1 MSKNLVLVES
11 PSKAKTISKYLGKN
25 YIVEATIGHIRDLPR
40 TTLGIDLENGFKP
53 KIVTIRGKSDVL
65 KKIKSLSQK
74 SKKIFIATD
83 PDREGE
89 AIAQDICEIIK
100 NGEGHI
106 HRVLF
111 NEITEKG
118 VKEGMESPQKID
130 ENLVYSQRARR
141 VMDRI
146 IGYQISPLL
155 WNHLNLIEH
164 SSDSALSAGRVQS
177 VALRI
182 VCEREVEINSFIP
195 VEYWSIVGTFETEK
209 NEKFAAKLFS
219 YEGKNYKLPES
230 ATIDEETLKEFQKS
244 YFYIKTESEARRFLD
259 ECKNQTYKIT
269 RIDKKIVNR
278 NPSAPFI
285 TSTLQQEA
293 SKKLYYRPR
302 QTMQYAQ
309 KLYEGIEIGKDG
321 LVGLIT
327 YMRTDSTRLNTEA
340 VLSARDYIAINY
352 GKEYLPDKPKVY
364 SSKKSNVQDAH
375 EAIRPTNLKYTPEFV
390 KPFLSKEQFKL
401 YELIWNRFIACQMN
415 PAKFEQTS
423 LDITGGDYVFRAS
436 GSTQLFRGFL
446 IVYDENGE
454 QNQEEEDIDE
464 KTNRI
469 PVGLFENQK
478 LVLDE
483 IHKNQ
488 HFTKPAPR
496 YYESSLVKELD
507 NLGIGR
513 PSTYASII
521 STLHDRGYIEQQER
535 KLFPTELGVKV
546 NKLLVEHFE
555 HIFNVNFTAL
565 MEKELDDI
573 AEGSNNYENVLRD
586 FYIPFKLD
594 LKDAEKKIQKTK
606 CEQCGSDM
614 IIKIGRFGRFLACTN
629 YPNCKNIKSLKGV
642 SPAQTEI
649 RDEKCP
655 KCNSDLVIRNSKFG
669 RFIGCTKY
677 PDCDYTKSITLEISC
692 PKCKKGEILQRITK
706 RKKVFYGCSN
716 YPECDYASWDRPTN
730 QICPNCE
737 KDLLVIKF
745 KGSKEITLCNSC
757 KFTLN
762 EEND

>member
-25 YIVEATIGHIRDLPR
+25 YVVEATVGHIRDLPK
-40 TTLGIDLENGFKP
+40 TILGIDLENGFKP

-65 KKIKSLSQK
+65 KKIKSLSKK

-100 NGEGHI
+100 NGEEDI

-118 VKEGMESPQKID
+118 VKEGMDSPHKID
-130 ENLVYSQRARR
+130 ENLVFSQRARR

-155 WNHLNLIEH
+155 WNHLDLIEH

-182 VCEREVEINSFIP
+182 ICEREVEVNSFIP
-195 VEYWSIVGTFETEK
+195 LEYWSIVGTFETEK
-209 NEKFAAKLFS
+209 KAKFAAKLFS
-219 YEGKNYKLPES
+219 YAGKNYKLPES
-230 ATIDEETLKEFQKS
+230 ATLDEESLKEFYKN
-244 YFYIKTESEARRFLD
+244 YFFIKNESEAKRFLD
-259 ECKNQTYKIT
+259 DCQNQNYKIT
-269 RIDKKIVNR
+269 RIEKKIVNR

-293 SKKLYYRPR
+293 SKKMYFRPR
-302 QTMQYAQ
+302 QTMQHAQ
-309 KLYEGIEIGKDG
+309 KLYEGIELGNDG

-327 YMRTDSTRLNTEA
+327 YMRTDSTRLNAEA
-340 VLSARDYIAINY
+340 VQSARDYIGINY
-352 GKEYLPDKPKVY
+352 GKEYLPDKPKVFA
-364 SSKKSNVQDAH
+364 SKKPNVQDAH

-390 KPFLSKEQFKL
+390 KQYLSKEQFKL
-401 YELIWNRFIACQMN
+401 YELIWNRFLACQMN

-423 LDITGGDYVFRAS
+423 LDISGGDFLFRAS
-436 GSTQLFRGFL
+436 GSTLLFRGFL
-446 IVYDENGE
+446 AVYDENGE
-454 QNQEEEDIDE
+454 QIQEEEDIDE

-469 PVGLFENQK
+469 PMGLFENQN
-478 LVLDE
+478 LALDE
-483 IHKNQ
+483 IQKNQ
-488 HFTKPAPR
+488 HFTKPPPR
-496 YYESSLVKELD
+496 FSESTLVKELD

-521 STLHDRGYIEQQER
+521 STLYDRGYVQQQER
-535 KLFPTELGVKV
+535 KLLPTDLGIMV
-546 NKLLVEHFE
+546 NRVLVEHFA

-573 AEGSNNYENVLRD
+573 AEGSNNYENVLGD
-586 FYIPFKLD
+586 FYTPFKED
-594 LKDAEKKIQKTK
+594 LEQAEKKIQKTK
-606 CEQCGSDM
+606 CELCGSDM
-614 IIKIGRFGRFLACTN
+614 MIRMGRFGRFLACTN
-629 YPNCKNIKSLKGV
+629 YPDCKNIKSLREV
-642 SPAQTEI
+642 SPTQKEI
-649 RDEKCP
+649 LEEKCP

-677 PDCDYTKSITLEISC
+677 PDCDYTKSITLEIKC
-692 PKCKKGEILQRITK
+692 PRCSEGEIVQRMTK
-706 RKKVFYGCSN
+706 RKRVFYGCSN
-716 YPECDYASWDRPTN
+716 YPKCDYANWDRPIE

-737 KDLLVIKF
+737 KDLLVTKY
-745 KGSKEITLCNSC
+745 KGGKENILCNSC
-757 KFTLN
+757 KFILN
-762 EEND
+762 EENE

>member
-1 MSKNLVLVES
+1 MARNLVLVES

-25 YIVEATIGHIRDLPR
+25 YVVEATVGHIRDLPK

-100 NGEGHI
+100 NGEENI

-111 NEITEKG
+111 NEITERG
-118 VKEGMESPQKID
+118 VKEGMDSPHKID
-130 ENLVYSQRARR
+130 EKLVNSQRARR

-155 WNHLNLIEH
+155 WNHMHLIEH
-164 SSDSALSAGRVQS
+164 SSESALSAGRVQS

-182 VCEREVEINSFIP
+182 ICEREVEINSFIP
-195 VEYWSIVGTFETEK
+195 IEHWSIIGTFETEK
-209 NEKFAAKLFS
+209 NEKFSAKLLN
-219 YEGKNYKLPES
+219 YKGKSYKLPES
-230 ATIDEETLKEFQKS
+230 ATVDEKYLNEFYKN
-244 YFYIKTESEARRFLD
+244 YFFIKNESEAQNILED
-259 ECKNQTYKIT
+259 CKNQNYKIT
-269 RIDKKIVNR
+269 RLDKKIVNR
-278 NPSAPFI
+278 NPAAPFI

-293 SKKLYYRPR
+293 SRKLYLRPR
-302 QTMQYAQ
+302 QTMMHAQ
-309 KLYEGIEIGKDG
+309 KLYEGIELGKDG

-327 YMRTDSTRLNTEA
+327 YMRTDSTRLNEES
-340 VLSARDYIAINY
+340 VQSARDFIGINY

-375 EAIRPTNLKYTPEFV
+375 EAIRPTNLKYTPEYV
-390 KPFLSKEQFKL
+390 KSFLSKEQLKL
-401 YELIWNRFIACQMN
+401 YELIWNRFLACQMN

-423 LDITGGDYVFRAS
+423 LDITGGEFLFRAS
-436 GSTQLFRGFL
+436 GSTLLFRGFL
-446 IVYDENGE
+446 AVYDENGE

-469 PVGLFENQK
+469 PSGLFENQN
-478 LVLDE
+478 LTLNE
-483 IHKNQ
+483 INKNQ
-488 HFTKPAPR
+488 HFTKPPPR
-496 YYESSLVKELD
+496 FSESTLVKELD

-521 STLHDRGYIEQQER
+521 STLYDRSYVEQQER
-535 KLFPTELGVKV
+535 KLLPTNLGVKV
-546 NKLLVEHFE
+546 NRLLVEHFE
-555 HIFNVNFTAL
+555 HIFNVKFTAL

-573 AEGSNNYENVLRD
+573 AEGTNKYENVLSD
-586 FYIPFKLD
+586 FYIPFKED
-594 LKDAEKKIQKTK
+594 LQEAEKKIEKPK

-614 IIKIGRFGRFLACTN
+614 MIRMGRFGRFLACTN
-629 YPNCKNIKSLKGV
+629 YPECKNLKSLREM
-642 SPAQTEI
+642 SPTQPEVL
-649 RDEKCP
+649 EYKCP

-677 PDCDYTKSITLEISC
+677 PDCDYTKSITLEIKC
-692 PKCKKGEILQRITK
+692 PRCSEGEIVQRMTK
-706 RKKVFYGCSN
+706 RKRVFYGCSN
-716 YPECDYASWDRPTN
+716 YPNCDYASWDRPTN
-730 QICPNCE
+730 QICPNCK
-737 KDLLVIKF
+737 KDLLVTKF
-745 KGSKEITLCNSC
+745 KSGKENILCNSC

-762 EEND
+762 EENE